1 MEFQRAV
8 RYPLMAAGMVCL
20 LVGMAAG
27 LLRLN
32 LNFFLVSPSL
42 AAVHGPLMVA
52 GFLGTV
58 IGLERAVALGRTWG
72 YAAPFFSAVG
82 GIWLVAG
89 GGERVGAALFL
100 TSSVFMVAIY
110 AVILRRQRE
119 TFNLV
124 MTLGA
129 AAWGVGNAFW
139 LLQYPIGTFVLWWGG
154 FVVFTI
160 AGERLELSRFVQPP
174 RLART
179 LFAALMGV
187 LLAGMII
194 APFNPGPGA
203 KACGAAM
210 AAAAVWLFVYDIPR
224 RTIRQT
230 GLTRFVAASLLP
242 GYFWMAVAGLLL
254 VFQTEWPVGP
264 FYDPV
269 LHSLFLGFAFSMI
282 FGHAPI
288 IFPAV
293 LKVEVPYS
301 PAFYAHLALL
311 HASLLA
317 RVMGTVLDSQPAHTV
332 GGALNALA
340 LLLFLANTV
349 VAVLRGAAKPA

>member
-27 LLRLN
+27 LLRINLN
-32 LNFFLVSPSL
+32 LFLVSPSL

-58 IGLERAVALGRTWG
+58 IGLERAVAFGRTWG
-72 YAAPFFSAVG
+72 YAGPFFSAVG

-89 GGERVGAALFL
+89 GGETVGAALFL
-100 TSSVFMVAIY
+100 VSSVFMVVIY
-110 AVILRRQRE
+110 AIILRRQSVM
-119 TFNLV
+119 FNLV

-129 AAWGVGNAFW
+129 ASWGVGNLFW

-154 FVVFTI
+154 FVILTI

-174 RLART
+174 RSART
-179 LFAALMGV
+179 LFAALMGI
-187 LLAGMII
+187 LLVGMIV
-194 APFNPGPGA
+194 APFNPGPGS
-203 KACGAAM
+203 KVCGAAM
-210 AAAAVWLFVYDIPR
+210 VATAFWLFIYDIPR

-242 GYFWMAVAGLLL
+242 GYFWMAVAGLFL
-254 VFQTEWPVGP
+254 VFQQGWPVGQY
-264 FYDPV
+264 YDPV

-293 LKVEVPYS
+293 LKVEVPYYS
-301 PAFYAHLALL
+301 AFYVHLALL

-317 RVMGTVLDSQPAHTV
+317 RVSGTLLDSQPAHTV

-340 LLLFLANTV
+340 LMVFLVNTV
-349 VAVLRGAAKPA
+349 IAVIRGAAKPA